1 MRPWPSCERGGWSG
15 RRIRGSRT
23 GCSIRAGPWAAR
35 VAVFLRDLQASG
47 RPETTL
53 RAYAV
58 ALLRS
63 LRDLAGQV
71 GREAGRVAV
80 CNQWLRIFN
89 VVLLR

>member
-1 MRPWPSCERGGWSG
+1 
-15 RRIRGSRT
+15 
-23 GCSIRAGPWAAR
+23 
-35 VAVFLRDLQASG
+35 VFLRDLQASG

-89 VVLLR
+89 MVLLR